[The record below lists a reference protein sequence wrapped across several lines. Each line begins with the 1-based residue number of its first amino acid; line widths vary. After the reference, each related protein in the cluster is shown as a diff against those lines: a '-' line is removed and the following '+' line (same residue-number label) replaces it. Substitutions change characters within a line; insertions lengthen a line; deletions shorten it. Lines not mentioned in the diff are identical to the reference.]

1 MRDPGATSRH
11 ASGIARALSWGLV
24 GMFVAPL
31 GYLVW
36 ASLPWPLIHDAPI
49 MHYLAWR
56 IAEGATPYRDL
67 FDMNQPGLYAIHLAI
82 LKLLGAGDLAWRLF
96 DLAALAAACAALA
109 VYARPWGRAAAAGS
123 AALFAVYHLAGGA
136 WQAGQRDFLL
146 CPLLV
151 LGAASVASWIERGSS
166 ASSLGWGGGLLGA
179 ALTIKPHAA
188 LLAVLLAIVIAVAA
202 WRRRALPKLVIFVVG
217 VALAPAV
224 ALAWLV
230 ARGAFSAWREV
241 TFGYF
246 VPVYTHLS
254 GPERFV
260 IYRWR
265 VWIVIAVA
273 VLLSITSAA
282 WHRRFDA
289 RHGIAALGVG
299 YGLVHFLGQGKGW
312 EYQLYPLAAF
322 AAVLAF
328 SEVDLLMRA
337 RSFSF
342 GVPIAASLVG
352 IAILLTVKGGEAAD
366 AAWIWDKERLV
377 RLVVSDLAARRRS
390 GDLVQV
396 LDTTAGGLHALLR
409 LHAVQPT
416 RFVYDFPLFQEVDEP
431 VVRRFQAEFLRDLT
445 AHPPR
450 FIVVFERGWPRGTYD
465 RVDSFP
471 AFARW
476 LERSYLVVAQRRD
489 GYVIFAQR
497 NDP

>member
-1 MRDPGATSRH
+1 MEATLDRLVAHSLTLARVSGWICGLLLTVSAFLIGLDIALREIFVVTLGGANEL
-11 ASGIARALSWGLV
+11 SG
-24 GMFVAPL
+24 
-31 GYLVW
+31 Y
-36 ASLPWPLIHDAPI
+36 
-49 MHYLAWR
+49 
-56 IAEGATPYRDL
+56 
-67 FDMNQPGLYAIHLAI
+67 
-82 LKLLGAGDLAWRLF
+82 
-96 DLAALAAACAALA
+96 ALA
-109 VYARPWGRAAAAGS
+109 VSSSWG
-123 AALFAVYHLAGGA
+123 
-136 WQAGQRDFLL
+136 
-146 CPLLV
+146 C
-151 LGAASVASWIERGSS
+151 
-166 ASSLGWGGGLLGA
+166 
-179 ALTIKPHAA
+179 T
-188 LLAVLLAIVIAVAA
+188 
-202 WRRRALPKLVIFVVG
+202 
-217 VALAPAV
+217 VALV
-224 ALAWLV
+224 HRMHV
-230 ARGAFSAWREV
+230 RIDS
-241 TFGYF
+241 
-246 VPVYTHLS
+246 VYTHLS

-328 SEVDLLMRA
+328 SEVDLLMRT